1 MKTLPHTVPVVLER
15 ECEVFPNTWTIT
27 QLRGWEIHV
36 WRQNL
41 DLPLSQVE
49 AFASLLSNDEQIRAR
64 RFRFDIGRTE
74 FVVSRGTLRVLLG
87 AYQGV
92 PADRLQFAYSE
103 FGRPRLARNLGS
115 DAIEFNISHSA
126 GVTLLA
132 FSRHHRIGIDVEK
145 VGREFNAVE
154 IAENFF
160 SQSERARLRHL
171 PTELQHE
178 AFFRCWTRKEAFIK
192 ALGEGLSHPLDAF
205 DVSLAPGEPAAL
217 LATRPDAREAARWTL
232 REIVVPYGY
241 VATLAVELL
250 AAAA

>member
-1 MKTLPHTVPVVLER
+1 MKTIPYSVPVVLER
-15 ECEVFPNTWTIT
+15 EFEAFPNKWRIPY
-27 QLRGWEIHV
+27 LRTGEIHV

-49 AFASLLSNDEQIRAR
+49 AFASPLSNDEKIRAR

-74 FVVSRGTLRVLLG
+74 FVVSRGTLRVLLE

-103 FGRPRLARNLGS
+103 YGRPRLAVPAGPEP
-115 DAIEFNISHSA
+115 IEFNVSHSA
-126 GVTLLA
+126 GVALLA
-132 FSRHHRIGIDVEK
+132 FSRFQRIGIDVEK
-145 VGREFNAVE
+145 VRREFDAVE

-160 SQSERARLRHL
+160 SESERALLRDLH
-171 PTELQHE
+171 PDMRHE

-192 ALGEGLSHPLDAF
+192 ALGEGLSHPRDAF

-217 LATRPDAREAARWTL
+217 LATRPDAREADRWSL
-232 REIVVPYGY
+232 REIAVPDSY

-250 AAAA
+250 AAPA